1 MYILTGSI
9 LIGVRAAFTRLAVT
23 HSSILFAVHSCILI
37 SYQAAFQMAV
47 DVQFQPS
54 VPQTFADIKQ
64 SLFWNSPI

>member
-1 MYILTGSI
+1 MLFIY
-9 LIGVRAAFTRLAVT
+9 AF
-23 HSSILFAVHSCILI
+23 IWAVHSGILI